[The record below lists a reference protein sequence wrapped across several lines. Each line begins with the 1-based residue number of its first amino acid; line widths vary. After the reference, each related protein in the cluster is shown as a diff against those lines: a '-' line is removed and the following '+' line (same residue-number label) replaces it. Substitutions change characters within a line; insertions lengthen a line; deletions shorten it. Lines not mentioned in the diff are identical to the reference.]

1 MGVIALSHCH
11 CHISSKELGWYI
23 TFFPRLKATL
33 HPGTAKPI
41 VEITG
46 LIGKPAEFLFAE
58 LGVSAGR
65 LQALKVG
72 GGPKV
77 VSFPTL
83 LLVASRQAVAII
95 PFALKPLVA
104 LLSDA
109 FPIAGYHKLPY
120 VVGALDPG

>member
-72 GGPKV
+72 GVPRWSPSQRCFLLLLGRQWP
-77 VSFPTL
+77 SFPL
-83 LLVASRQAVAII
+83 R
-95 PFALKPLVA
+95 
-104 LLSDA
+104 
-109 FPIAGYHKLPY
+109 
-120 VVGALDPG
+120 